1 MKDAEQHVA
10 RLLMGIGGFS
20 ITTGE
25 PFTYTSGLN
34 SPVYC
39 DNRRFMSFPD
49 AREEMLQRL
58 YLLIREST
66 HDAWDVVA
74 GVATAGIAFAAWIAN
89 EFRKP
94 MIYVRRS
101 PKGHGKEQRI
111 EGVAQHHQRV
121 ILIEDVVTT
130 GLSAG
135 DAIDVLRAE
144 GLRCDICFSLFD
156 YEFPS
161 AREAF
166 QSRRAEH
173 RSLTCFTALM
183 EVAAESHGFS
193 EREISVA
200 EEWHR
205 GLSRDVAN
213 P

>member
-1 MKDAEQHVA
+1 MKDAGQHVA
-10 RLLMGIGGFS
+10 RLLMRIGGFS

-25 PFTYTSGLN
+25 PFTYTSGLI

-39 DNRRFMSFPD
+39 DNRRFLSFPD
-49 AREEMLQRL
+49 EREEMLQRL
-58 YLLIREST
+58 YLLIRETT
-66 HDAWDVVA
+66 HDWDVVA

-101 PKGHGKEQRI
+101 PKGHGKQRRI
-111 EGVAQHHQRV
+111 EGLVQHHQRV

-144 GLRCDICFSLFD
+144 GLRCDVCFSLFD
-156 YEFPS
+156 YEFDS

-166 QSRRAEH
+166 ESRRAEH
-173 RSLTCFTALM
+173 QSLTCFTTLM
-183 EVAAESHGFS
+183 KVAAESQGFS
-193 EREISVA
+193 ETEIGVA
-200 EEWHR
+200 KEWHR
-205 GLSRDVAN
+205 TLSRAVAS